1 MPNKIRNFLVGT
13 TTVFIIAAPVAA
25 SAQTNPTTTPAP
37 PTNDPNTS
45 LTVEQVSPDIVR
57 GLCQGINL
65 QVGTDCSQ
73 TELSDEEA
81 TERVNA
87 LIRTIINIF
96 SLVVGVVAVIMIII
110 GGLKYITSGGDSSN
124 VTGAK
129 NTILYAI
136 IGLVIVALSQVI
148 VRFVL
153 SRVTQ

>member
-1 MPNKIRNFLVGT
+1 MPRKLIGCLSVLVILGVFLT
-13 TTVFIIAAPVAA
+13 PSLA
-25 SAQTNPTTTPAP
+25 SAQTNPSTTPAP
-37 PTNDPNTS
+37 PTSDPSTT
-45 LTVEQVSPDIVR
+45 LTVEQASPEIVDF
-57 GLCQGINL
+57 LCQGINL
-65 QVGTDCSQ
+65 QVGTNCSQ

-81 TERVNA
+81 TERVNQ